1 MSKQKGCVGGFL
13 NFAPA
18 SNQHM
23 ALERVIGRYTGPE
36 KGPLML
42 CFGGI
47 HGNEPAGVQALEIVF
62 QMLEREPEVN
72 PGFVYRGRLLGLRG
86 NLQALEKG
94 VRYVDRDLNRLWTAE
109 NVQRVLRAPGEGLLA
124 EEREMRELL
133 LLIHQELEEY
143 RPEKFVVLDI
153 HTTTASGGIFSLATD
168 DPESLRIAVNLHA
181 PVITGMLHG
190 IRGTTMH
197 YFNNEHFEPQT
208 VPVVFEAGQHDEQ
221 LSVNRAIAAIIN
233 CMRTIGSVRPEDVE
247 NRHDELLI
255 EYSRGLPK
263 VAELLYTHPVQEND
277 GFRMR
282 PDYLNFQPVKR
293 GEVLAYDRRGPVAAP
308 VDGLILM
315 PLYQPQGDDGFFI
328 VRRVEY

>member
-1 MSKQKGCVGGFL
+1 
-13 NFAPA
+13 
-18 SNQHM
+18 M
-23 ALERVIGRYTGPE
+23 AMERIIGRYTGAE
-36 KGPLML
+36 RGPLLL
-42 CFGGI
+42 CLGGL
-47 HGNEPAGVQALEIVF
+47 HGNEPAGVHALEIVF

-94 VRYVDRDLNRLWTAE
+94 LRYIEQDLNRMWTSE
-109 NVQRVLRAPGEGLLA
+109 TVERVLQAPPGELHA
-124 EEREMRELL
+124 EERELRELL
-133 LLIHQELEEY
+133 LLIRQELAEY
-143 RPEKFVVLDI
+143 QPEKFVVLDI
-153 HTTTASGGIFSLATD
+153 HTTTAFGGIFSLATD

-181 PVITGMLHG
+181 PVITGMLQG

-208 VPVVFEAGQHDEQ
+208 VPVVFEAGQHQEE

-263 VAELLYTHPVQEND
+263 VAELLYAHPIRKED
-277 GFRMR
+277 GFRMC
-282 PDYLNFQPVKR
+282 PDYRNFQPVRR

-308 VDGLILM
+308 TDGLILM